1 MFPHAYI
8 LTIGHIS
15 CIGSEN
21 KSLCMIK
28 EQIKCTSVNSNISN
42 REMKKVNFRTSPC
55 DVMSEVEVRC
65 KFVMCVWNGAK

>member
-1 MFPHAYI
+1 
-8 LTIGHIS
+8 
-15 CIGSEN
+15 
-21 KSLCMIK
+21 MIK